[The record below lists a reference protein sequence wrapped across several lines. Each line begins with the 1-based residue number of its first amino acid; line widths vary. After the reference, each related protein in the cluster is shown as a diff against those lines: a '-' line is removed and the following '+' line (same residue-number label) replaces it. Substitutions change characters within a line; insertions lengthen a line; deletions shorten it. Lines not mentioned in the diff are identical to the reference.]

1 MSIINLIIERETPQ
15 GNLGIG
21 GTGDRSCQYSASVT
35 CVGMN
40 RSL

>member
-21 GTGDRSCQYSASVT
+21 GTGDRTANIQLASLV
-35 CVGMN
+35 
-40 RSL
+40 LA